1 MHHQYDYLIVG
12 SGLAGL
18 YAAWYASQFGN
29 VAILTKSG
37 IDVSNSYH
45 AQGGIAAVTDKDDF
59 PSLHFKDTIVAG
71 RDLCDYKPVEILVN
85 EGPERIKELIKAGM
99 KFDTE
104 GGQLAL
110 GLEGG
115 HHKRRVLHAGGDS
128 TGKFVSQFMID
139 QVSSNSKID
148 IFENHMALEILC
160 ERNVCSGIR
169 AWNGDTK
176 EEIIFY
182 ANTTVL
188 AMGGTSAIYKR
199 TTNPDTTVG
208 DGVALTYKV
217 GAQVCDMEFIQ
228 FHPTSFYSDSG
239 NTFLISEAVRG
250 EGAYLKNENG
260 ERFMVGK
267 HELKELAPRDVVAK
281 AIFYEM
287 QKDNTDHVY
296 LTLDHLDGEK
306 IKQRFP
312 KIYKLCKD
320 SGVDMLDKIPV
331 APAAHYMCGGIKTGV
346 NGETNI
352 YNLYVCGELASTG
365 IMGANRL
372 ASNSL
377 LECLVYGKRSIDNSR
392 MHKKDIS
399 KLYEI
404 KGFEANEDKAR
415 EFVIIKNKVASIMN
429 QYAGI
434 IKSETLLQNALIQLQ
449 SIENNYDFQENEL
462 YSVKLDNL
470 LCVCR
475 LIINAA
481 LLRKES
487 RGAQI
492 REDYPFVEKEFEVHT
507 IQELGKKTT
516 FKKVEKY

>member
-18 YAAWYASQFGN
+18 YAAWYASQYGK

-71 RDLCDYKPVEILVN
+71 RELCDHKPVEILVN
-85 EGPERIKELIKAGM
+85 EGPERIKELIEAGM

-104 GGQLAL
+104 GGHLAL
-110 GLEGG
+110 ALEGG

-128 TGKFVSQFMID
+128 TGKLVSQFMID
-139 QVSSNSKID
+139 QVSNNENID
-148 IFENHMALEILC
+148 IFENNMALEILTKD
-160 ERNVCSGIR
+160 NICSGIR
-169 AWNGDTK
+169 AWNESTN
-176 EEIIFY
+176 EEKIFY

-208 DGVALTYKV
+208 DGVALAYKI
-217 GAQVCDMEFIQ
+217 GTQVQDMEFIQ
-228 FHPTSFYSDSG
+228 FHPTSFHSNAGY
-239 NTFLISEAVRG
+239 TFLISEAVRG
-250 EGAYLKNENG
+250 EGAFLKNEKG
-260 ERFMVGK
+260 ERFMIGK

-281 AIFYEM
+281 AIFNEM
-287 QKDNTDHVY
+287 QKSNTDHVY

-306 IKQRFP
+306 IKKRFP
-312 KIYKLCKD
+312 KIYNLCKEND
-320 SGVDMLDKIPV
+320 CNMLDYVPV
-331 APAAHYMCGGIKTGV
+331 APAAHYMCGGIKTGI

-352 YNLYVCGELASTG
+352 SNLYVCGELASTG

-377 LECLVYGKRSIDNSR
+377 LECIVYGKRSIDDSILN
-392 MHKKDIS
+392 KKEIY
-399 KLYEI
+399 KIYEKEGYNI
-404 KGFEANEDKAR
+404 NENRANE
-415 EFVIIKNKVASIMN
+415 FVEINNKISSIMN
-429 QYAGI
+429 QNAGI
-434 IKSETLLQNALIQLQ
+434 IKNEKLLKTALTQLQ
-449 SIENNYDFQENEL
+449 GIENEYKFENNEL
-462 YSVKLDNL
+462 YSLKLDNL

-492 REDYPFVEKEFEVHT
+492 REDFPNEEKEFEVHT
-507 IQELGKKTT
+507 IQQKDEETS
-516 FKKVEKY
+516 FIKVEK